1 MGSPVA
7 LVLIDTRPPQLHAWA
22 ERGCATVQLNKTSG
36 VSFSTLTYFMNL
48 EYARAH
54 RYDLLFYAAAAN
66 ESLALP
72 CPDGATCVAGCR
84 HVRWGARH
92 PSYCKLAGLADALSR
107 GYDWVVYL
115 DSDAFLANMSLPLP
129 ALLRTY
135 GASAAAAAG
144 EEGAAEQAFFGW
156 DWPYTLGPNMG
167 FIAMRNTAHTRRML
181 YTWWNLFAGP
191 YSMKHPMEQHTM
203 QWQIMHLDAFR
214 SRIQTLSLHTMD
226 PSVSDAVVHLDHN
239 AGTKSRTWIGARAI
253 AHVLCTRR
261 AAPCTPHLAA
271 ALAALRAPRAGVP
284 TARRLALLRTTLR
297 AACAD
302 LSSPPPSPPP
312 PLAPSAALPPL
323 AASALVHFDA
333 TAAAAALLRRD
344 PSPAAPSP
352 LLGLPLHIANCSSAP
367 PLAAAQA
374 WRLSV
379 SSRDADAAAA
389 CAGLCQLYQLR
400 LAAPP
405 RLCLSLGAS
414 RAPRQPYSAL
424 AQLHHCAPPARL
436 KGRRRG
442 AHLVRARLHFDSASG
457 RIKTTHKLKDLKREL
472 PEQRVDCGFWS
483 SCSNTKTVL
492 GKPCWLQLRDNPDAC
507 GSSEPAIQNIL
518 QRAKDPHTR
527 PGYANITLGPAGPAP
542 WPVLAMPGAAHLCLR
557 SWRGGFHERNALSFH
572 QCPQERTRGLHRWA
586 SALLYAWELR
596 AVADGAAVAS
606 GYPLEER
613 LVTIRP
619 KQAAHMCV
627 TAPPL
632 HVDTTADPSPPR
644 EKRARGGE

>member
-84 HVRWGARH
+84 HLRWGARH

-115 DSDAFLANMSLPLP
+115 DSDAFLANMSLALP

-239 AGTKSRTWIGARAI
+239 AGTKSRTWIAARAI

-261 AAPCTPHLAA
+261 PAPCTPHLAA

-302 LSSPPPSPPP
+302 LSSPPPPPLAPPPP
-312 PLAPSAALPPL
+312 PLPPPPPSAALPPL
-323 AASALVHFDA
+323 AASALVRFDA

-379 SSRDADAAAA
+379 SSRDADAD
-389 CAGLCQLYQLR
+389 
-400 LAAPP
+400 AAPTLP
-405 RLCLSLGAS
+405 S
-414 RAPRQPYSAL
+414 RSSTT
-424 AQLHHCAPPARL
+424 AR
-436 KGRRRG
+436 RPQDSRG
-442 AHLVRARLHFDSASG
+442 GFAAHLVRARLHFDSASG